1 MLWGVAEYVLHNH
14 PTCTSPS
21 PPPAPPQVWGRY
33 EATGSL
39 VAGTYGVE
47 IGGEQDAEVAT
58 VQGMA
63 AAFEKR
69 VGRRPRILIAK
80 MGMDGHDRGARVM
93 ASG

>member
-1 MLWGVAEYVLHNH
+1 MFRHA
-14 PTCTSPS
+14 T
-21 PPPAPPQVWGRY
+21 PQVWGRY

-47 IGGEQDAEVAT
+47 IGGEQDAEVAA
-58 VQGMA
+58 VQSMA
-63 AAFEKR
+63 ANFER
-69 VGRRPRILIAK
+69 AAGRRPRILIAK